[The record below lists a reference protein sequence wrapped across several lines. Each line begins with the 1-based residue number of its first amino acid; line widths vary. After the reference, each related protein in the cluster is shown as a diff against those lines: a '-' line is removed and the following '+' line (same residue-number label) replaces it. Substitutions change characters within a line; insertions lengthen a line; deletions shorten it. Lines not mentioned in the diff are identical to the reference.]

1 MEKCLICKTK
11 ELEELRAVP
20 EGSSEW
26 VEAKA
31 RLDAA
36 VQAAVTAGL
45 SIACTVSSPMNLRSL
60 RLSRQ
65 FPSQAVRKQSSWK
78 HGQEKPRSGSSNW
91 DLKSEILPRTRN
103 SEHGLVFAP
112 SPGGGGGSG

>member
-1 MEKCLICKTK
+1 MKKCLICKTK

-45 SIACTVSSPMNLRSL
+45 
-60 RLSRQ
+60 
-65 FPSQAVRKQSSWK
+65 
-78 HGQEKPRSGSSNW
+78 
-91 DLKSEILPRTRN
+91 
-103 SEHGLVFAP
+103 
-112 SPGGGGGSG
+112 